1 MLPILIPAG
10 GYKMG
15 TKDKWFYRL
24 PTWIRLGVISLV
36 WLLLLFIQFLVFGIK
51 SGNSILSKPMVDY
64 RIFCIEIILSACW
77 LFFIIWQLNVLM
89 KYLAQKQTLLIMN
102 FKAHCSVYVI
112 IMLLSLIQ
120 IIITIICSISIKVAS
135 LVSQYPWYI
144 RVLLVNPLVLSTG
157 WISIYASLI
166 ALLYDCLTDP

>member
-51 SGNSILSKPMVDY
+51 FGNSILSKPMANY
-64 RIFCIEIILSACW
+64 RIFCIEIILSAYW

-89 KYLAQKQTLLIMN
+89 KYLVQKQSLLITN
-102 FKAHCSVYVI
+102 FRAHCSVYII
-112 IMLLSLIQ
+112 IMLLSFIQ

-144 RVLLVNPLVLSTG
+144 RVLLVNPVVLSAG
-157 WISIYASLI
+157 WISIYASLL